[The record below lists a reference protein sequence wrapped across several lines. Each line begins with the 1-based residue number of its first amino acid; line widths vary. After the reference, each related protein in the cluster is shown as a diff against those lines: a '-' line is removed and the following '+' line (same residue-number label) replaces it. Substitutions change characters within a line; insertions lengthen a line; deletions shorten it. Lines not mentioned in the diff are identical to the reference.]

1 MIRKPVLFLLAL
13 LLLAVPLFAQNAP
26 AAINGKVTSSDGAP
40 VTDAT
45 VTLLE
50 LRRSV
55 RTGSDGSYR
64 FENIPPGHYHVQ
76 AESRRLG
83 NVLAEAE
90 LTAGASQVIELVL
103 DPAVHSEE
111 IVVTASPDSRKESE
125 VYQPVNVVDDRE
137 IAAQLQPTI
146 GETLN
151 SEPGVT
157 STYFGPGSSRPV
169 IRGLGADRVRI
180 LEDGVGT
187 GDASNVSPDHAVSV
201 DPAGAEQIEILR
213 GPATLLYGSNAVGG
227 VVNVISNRIPDSVP
241 PQAVTGSVDLR
252 TATVA
257 GEKSGSFALNGG
269 RGQFAWHADAALRDT
284 GDYDTPEGTLENSSL
299 ESQSGTI
306 GGSWVGDRGYI
317 GGSINTFETNYGVPG
332 EEEAVRIDMEQR
344 RYDVKGEL
352 RELGIFRNAR
362 IRIGRND
369 YEHVELEGEEI
380 GTRFTNEATEGR
392 LEATHRA
399 IGRVTGSV
407 GLQWSNS
414 AFAAIG
420 EEAFIPANET
430 SSRAVFAFEEVTNG
444 KWDFQ
449 FGARYESQDV
459 STDAE
464 LLEDRS
470 FEGLSGSVGALYKA
484 SDSWA
489 LAASVARAVRL
500 PTATELYA
508 DGVHAATAQYEIG
521 DLSLTEETSMGVDL
535 SIRKTAGRFRG
546 ELNFFHNFF
555 DGYIFDTPTGEE
567 REEVPVFQFVQRDAR
582 FRGVEID
589 THTELWHDDTNHLEL
604 EVGADYVR
612 AKVDEGGNL
621 PRIPPMRGSIGL
633 RWQGS
638 AFSASGEVRR
648 YARQE
653 EVAEFETETAGYTMI
668 NATAGYRFFVG
679 NSAHD
684 VLLRGTNLTD
694 ELARNHV
701 SPLKDRVPMPGRDFT
716 LSYRVIF

>member
-1 MIRKPVLFLLAL
+1 MIRKLSFLFLLAL
-13 LLLAVPLFAQNAP
+13 LLAAPLFAQSATI
-26 AAINGKVTSSDGAP
+26 AGKVTNAEGGA
-40 VTDAT
+40 VADAT

-55 RTGSDGSYR
+55 RVGSDGSYR
-64 FENIPPGHYHVQ
+64 FENITPGHYHVQ

-83 NVLAEAE
+83 TVLGEAD
-90 LTAGASQVIELVL
+90 LTHGASQVIDLVL

-111 IVVTASPDSRKESE
+111 IVVTASPDSRRESE

-137 IAAQLQPTI
+137 IAALLQPTI

-151 SEPGVT
+151 SEPGVS
-157 STYFGPGSSRPV
+157 STYFGPGASRPV
-169 IRGLGADRVRI
+169 IRGLGADRVRM

-201 DPAGAEQIEILR
+201 DPAGAQQIEILR

-227 VVNVISNRIPDSVP
+227 VVNVISERIPDSVP
-241 PQAVTGSVDLR
+241 AQPITGTVNLR
-252 TATVA
+252 TGTVA
-257 GEKSGSFALNGG
+257 GEKSGSFNLTGG
-269 RGQFAWHADAALRDT
+269 QGAFAWHADASLRDT
-284 GDYDTPEGTLENSSL
+284 DDLETPEGTLENSSL
-299 ESQSGTI
+299 EARSGTI
-306 GGSWVGDRGYI
+306 GGSWVGERGYL
-317 GGSINTFETNYGVPG
+317 GGSFNAFDTNYGIPG

-344 RYDVKGEL
+344 RFDVKGEL

-369 YEHVELEGEEI
+369 YEHVELEGDEI

-399 IGRVTGSV
+399 IGRMTGSI

-414 AFAAIG
+414 DFAAIG
-420 EEAFIPANET
+420 DEAFIPPNEAA
-430 SSRAVFAFEEVTNG
+430 SRAVFAFEEVTNG

-459 STDAE
+459 TTDVE
-464 LLEDRS
+464 DLLDRS
-470 FEGLSGSVGALYKA
+470 FDGLSGSVGAIYKA
-484 SDSWA
+484 NGSWA
-489 LAASVARAVRL
+489 IATSIARAVRL

-508 DGVHAATAQYEIG
+508 DGVHAATGQYEIG
-521 DLSLTEETSMGVDL
+521 DVSLTEETSVGIDL
-535 SIRKTAGRFRG
+535 SIRKIAGRFRG
-546 ELNFFHNFF
+546 ELNFFNNSF

-567 REEVPVFQFVQRDAR
+567 EEEVPVFRFVQRDAR
-582 FRGVEID
+582 FRGVELD
-589 THTELWHDDTNHLEL
+589 THTELWHDDANHLEL

-612 AKVDEGGNL
+612 AKLDRGGNL
-621 PRIPPMRGSIGL
+621 PRIPPMRASIGL

-648 YARQE
+648 YSRQD
-653 EVAEFETETAGYTMI
+653 EVTEFETETAGYTMV

-684 VLLRGTNLTD
+684 ILLRGTNLTD

-701 SPLKDRVPMPGRDFT
+701 SPLKDLVPMPGRDFT
-716 LSYRVIF
+716 LSYRVVF